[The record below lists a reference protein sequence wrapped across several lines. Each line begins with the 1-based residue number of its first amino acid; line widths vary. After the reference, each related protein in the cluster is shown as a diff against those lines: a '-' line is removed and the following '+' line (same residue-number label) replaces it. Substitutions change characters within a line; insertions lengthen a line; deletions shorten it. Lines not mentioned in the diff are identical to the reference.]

1 MIQTVNGVV
10 RIQSFPTPF
19 SNPSYLWGTRVSL
32 TDITMLRKVV
42 CGTVMMSLIKYLV
55 LRT

>member
-10 RIQSFPTPF
+10 RIQSFTTPF
-19 SNPSYLWGTRVSL
+19 PNPSYLWGTRVSF

-42 CGTVMMSLIKYLV
+42 CGTVIMSLIKYLV
-55 LRT
+55 LST